1 MIPQGPDSQQ
11 RARLISRNTL
21 LGISVEVTI
30 LREKLYLVIDPDN
43 TLSFK

>member
-1 MIPQGPDSQQ
+1 MIPQGPDRQQ

-21 LGISVEVTI
+21 LGTSEVTI
-30 LREKLYLVIDPDN
+30 LREKLYLVIDPNN